1 MGKMDREI
9 VDVDIHCHS
18 FNAGDLP
25 VGGFIRKLLKNPS
38 LAEKTP
44 HLLRITPTYESD
56 LKEVARVLKRQERG
70 SRAASEELGPEPHD
84 AYDPLECLAEL
95 KALDPSLPSLMDPNL
110 GAEGIGDMLYFGG
123 LSGRR
128 FRATPPARRRD
139 PSFP

>member
-1 MGKMDREI
+1 MSSND
-9 VDVDIHCHS
+9 
-18 FNAGDLP
+18 
-25 VGGFIRKLLKNPS
+25 KNEG
-38 LAEKTP
+38 L
-44 HLLRITPTYESD
+44 
-56 LKEVARVLKRQERG
+56 
-70 SRAASEELGPEPHD
+70 RAASEELGPEPHD
-84 AYDPLECLAEL
+84 AYDPLEWLAEL